1 MASHILFKASH
12 DEGEEKSAVISK
24 LCIGKDDV
32 DGVRVSG
39 TCEDVFATSDGDKG
53 I

>member
-1 MASHILFKASH
+1 VASHILFKASH
-12 DEGEEKSAVISK
+12 VEGEEKSAVISK
-24 LCIGKDDV
+24 LCIGKDV